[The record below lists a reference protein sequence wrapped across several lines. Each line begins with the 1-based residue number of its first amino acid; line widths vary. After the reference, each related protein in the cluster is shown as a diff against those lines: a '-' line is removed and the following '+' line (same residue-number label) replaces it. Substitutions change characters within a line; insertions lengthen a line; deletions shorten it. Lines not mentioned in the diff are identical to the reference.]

1 MIQGALGNIKHDFL
15 LRDWITQQKMEEK
28 KKKKSAISSHKSNDS
43 EPEHYC

>member
-28 KKKKSAISSHKSNDS
+28 KKKKKRHIQ
-43 EPEHYC
+43 PQVQW